1 MCFEVQRYI
10 ELDLTAQLN
19 ESVEENFEEVT
30 SNIIIL
36 FADTDHAEMIIQ
48 NVPIFSMSGKVCILS
63 EQASLASHLPTGC
76 LSVRLRQNAL
86 SALRDA
92 MMIIRNGIGMLTDYD
107 IDPPKQ
113 CSGNMVN
120 SEWTNTLGNKLY
132 RQLITNTV
140 FDDTPIQFNDKG
152 DRIKTDY
159 DITNSIDGK
168 LQVIGHMSGTQQRIE
183 INETKI
189 VWLGGTRT
197 KPLEITLPKHLR
209 AVTVSDQPFVYTVPT
224 VDSARCYQ
232 MQSFIVDG
240 INVETRRS
248 VRFRKFHEKD
258 HGSHV
263 LNDSTT
269 EMFCCAGYAIELL
282 ANLALPEVNGS
293 VDTGF
298 TFALHLNDS
307 YGAVLLGE
315 NGYVLSGMVGELD
328 IDEADLAV
336 GALTINPEREQYI
349 DFSEP
354 WLYHGIKILEK
365 W

>member
-1 MCFEVQRYI
+1 MLTGISEYSVIFNMVHFIALQCKTVYSCVSMDVFEVQRYI

-132 RQLITNTV
+132 RHLITNTV

-159 DITNSIDGK
+159 DITNSIDGR

-240 INVETRRS
+240 INVEGPWFACPRRN
-248 VRFRKFHEKD
+248 
-258 HGSHV
+258 
-263 LNDSTT
+263 NDSTT

-282 ANLALPEVNGS
+282 ANLA
-293 VDTGF
+293 
-298 TFALHLNDS
+298 
-307 YGAVLLGE
+307 
-315 NGYVLSGMVGELD
+315 
-328 IDEADLAV
+328 
-336 GALTINPEREQYI
+336 
-349 DFSEP
+349 
-354 WLYHGIKILEK
+354 
-365 W
+365 